1 MTDDTSKCV
10 IIDSG
15 TSSCK
20 IGLGNED
27 YPRLNEPFIYSSVD
41 SKLQEGNLIYINNGY
56 ISDIN

>member
-10 IIDSG
+10 ILDNG

-27 YPRLNEPFIYSSVD
+27 YPRLNEPFIFSQVD
-41 SKLQEGNLIYINNGY
+41 SDLAESTPLPELT
-56 ISDIN
+56 